1 MAAQDLNAM
10 AFPKLTEEQ
19 IRQLARYAGASTKTF
34 HAGEALFRAGDRD
47 PKFFVIKS
55 GELEIIDVT
64 GDQPKTIRV
73 QGPGDFTGD
82 VGHLTGSPKV
92 VSAIARSDCEVYEMS
107 EAELRKVLNQDPELS
122 DLILQAFIARRQL
135 MRESPEFTGLRVI
148 GSRYSRDT
156 FRIRDFLAK
165 NRVLF
170 TWLDLEGDPAVKQVL
185 QQFGVTEADTPIVA
199 CAHCLVLRNP
209 SNRELAEKIG
219 IRRPLEHTVYDLA
232 IVGSGPAGLAA
243 AVYGASEGLNT
254 IVLEHTAPGG
264 QAGSSMRIEN
274 YLGFPTGIT
283 GSELAGRAVLQADKF
298 GAQISVPTPVTK
310 LTFDKAYS
318 ILELEGGENIVA
330 KCLLIATG
338 AEYRR
343 LEVEDCSRFEGTG
356 VYYAA
361 TPNEVQMCR
370 GSDVV
375 LVGGGNSAGQAA
387 VYLSQNVRKVFLLIR
402 GDDLC
407 KSMSSY
413 LAHRI
418 MNTPNI
424 EILRCTEVIRMNG
437 DGHLSSVEIL
447 NKTTGEK
454 KTLPT
459 AALFSFI
466 GATPRTDWLPSE
478 IEKDEKHFVRTG
490 IELGNSRHWTLKRQ
504 PFLLETSRPGVFAA
518 GDVRSGS
525 VKRVASAVGEG
536 SMAVQFVHEYLKT
549 M

>member
-1 MAAQDLNAM
+1 M
-10 AFPKLTEEQ
+10 AFPTLTEEQ
-19 IRQLARYAGASTKTF
+19 ITQLARYAGAPTKTF
-34 HAGEALFRAGDRD
+34 RAGEALFRAGDRD
-47 PKFFVIKS
+47 TKFYIIKS

-64 GDQPKTIRV
+64 GDQPKTIRM

-107 EAELRKVLNQDPELS
+107 EADLRKVLNQDPQIS

-170 TWLDLEGDPAVKQVL
+170 TWLDLEGDPAVNQLL

-219 IRRPLEHTVYDLA
+219 IRRPVEHDVYDLA

-283 GSELAGRAVLQADKF
+283 GSELADRAVLQADKF
-298 GAQISVPTPVTK
+298 GARISVPTPVTK
-310 LTFDKAYS
+310 LTFDKTYS
-318 ILELEGGENIVA
+318 VLELEGGENVIA

-343 LEVEDCSRFEGTG
+343 LEVEHCSRFEGAG

-361 TPNEVQMCR
+361 TPNEAQMCR
-370 GSDVV
+370 GSDVM

-387 VYLSQNVRKVFLLIR
+387 VYLSQNARKVFLLIR

-418 MNTPNI
+418 FNTDNI

-437 DGHLSSVEIL
+437 DGHLNSVEIL

-454 KTLPT
+454 KTLTT

-466 GATPRTDWLPSE
+466 GANPRTDWLPPE

-490 IELGNSRHWTLKRQ
+490 IELGDSRQWTLKRQ